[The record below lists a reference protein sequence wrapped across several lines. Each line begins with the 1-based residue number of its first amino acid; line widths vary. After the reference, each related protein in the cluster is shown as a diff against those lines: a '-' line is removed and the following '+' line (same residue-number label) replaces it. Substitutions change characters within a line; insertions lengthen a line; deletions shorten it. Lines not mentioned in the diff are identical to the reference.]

1 MNTRITRYCR
11 STLQVFLLVAGL
23 TPLGSPAAT
32 LEKLDNGMQLILME
46 NHSSPMIASVIFV
59 RSGSKYESEYEN
71 GITHFLEHLL
81 FDGTTHLT
89 REQINN
95 SIRDLGG
102 YINAFT
108 REELTA
114 YLVLLP
120 KQYIEYGLTVQADML
135 FNSAFPEAELPK
147 ERQVVIEEIKRD
159 ADAPGSM
166 AEVFFIEHAYAN
178 TEYARPVLG
187 FEPFIA
193 NIPRPAII
201 AYWKKHYTPDK
212 MTALVIGDFD
222 ARTMKR
228 TLTRVFANFPSGQAD
243 QQGRGTTLHR
253 QLAEAKQRVG
263 GIIGQNRYDTVAATG
278 SAYVNFSIAA
288 PSLNSPDYL
297 PFDLLSQYLALD
309 EISPLKKALQ
319 AGDNPA
325 ATEIDVSLNT
335 RAEFARMDISIIT
348 DKPQLCD
355 SIVQTSLAVLAQ
367 MPSYTANP
375 DDLKGI
381 KTSIRCNAIY
391 NAEKLHYYAYII
403 APMMMSAGWDWIQ
416 SYPDRLDTVTWAQ
429 CQAAAGRFLSNPNFI
444 VTVVKPTDSGQVG
457 FRPQTLTSE
466 QVIAYFDTAGI
477 PTYDVAKGYELTY
490 PKTDSVKFDLVDRA
504 IYRRE
509 ILDNGLTVL
518 VKSGKDSRVFAVNIL
533 GKNRSAWEADNQAGI
548 TDFVNRC
555 LAKGTAARNA
565 EETTRDLAAIGANLT
580 LTDNPWIPY
589 DDRYFSRSFSYI
601 KFETIERYAK
611 EGFDLLADL
620 TLHPS
625 FDSVEVE
632 NIRKEMLG
640 IIGRSSGSPSQV
652 ARDLFYAKLF
662 EGHPFAKAIMGNSVT
677 INSIMPDALRS
688 HHRRYYSPGNM
699 ILSVVTSR
707 DTSEVMSWVR
717 SAFGAMPPTDSALA
731 ATEPSLPNPTP
742 GEVHQELAKEQIAIY
757 VGGGLPG
764 AQSSE
769 ALDLQLAASIL
780 SSRLG
785 DILREKQGLAYS
797 TGAAAEFHRMFGWY
811 TASIATGSQNF
822 QTALD
827 GLTLQTEKL
836 ALDGP
841 QDTEVRSARNQ
852 LWGQLMSAKLS
863 RINQAYYLGLDEFL
877 GREVGYD
884 RRLLKDLEKASV
896 LSVSSAAAK
905 YFRPELWVI
914 ASAGKKPVSE

>member
-1 MNTRITRYCR
+1 
-11 STLQVFLLVAGL
+11 
-23 TPLGSPAAT
+23 
-32 LEKLDNGMQLILME
+32 MQLILME

-89 REQINN
+89 REQLNN

-120 KQYIEYGLTVQADML
+120 KQYTEYGLTVQADML
-135 FNSAFPEAELPK
+135 FNSTFLETELPK

-159 ADAPGSM
+159 ADAPGAM
-166 AEVFFIEHAYAN
+166 AEAFFAEHAYAN
-178 TEYARPVLG
+178 TDYSRPVLG

-193 NIPRPAII
+193 NIPRAAII
-201 AYWKKHYTPDK
+201 AYWKKHYTPEK

-222 ARTMKR
+222 TRTMKR
-228 TLTRVFANFPSGQAD
+228 TLTKVFANIPRGQAD
-243 QQGRGTTLHR
+243 QHAGGTTLHR
-253 QLAEAKQRVG
+253 QLAESKQRLG
-263 GIIGQNRYDTVAATG
+263 GIVGQNRYDTLAAAS

-288 PSLNSPDYL
+288 PGLNSADYL

-319 AGDNPA
+319 TGDDPA
-325 ATEIDVSLNT
+325 ATEITVSLNT
-335 RAEFARMDISIIT
+335 RAEFARLDISIIT
-348 DKPQLCD
+348 EEPQLCD
-355 SIVQTSLAVLAQ
+355 SIVNTSLAVLAQ
-367 MPSYTANP
+367 MPSYSANP

-391 NAEKLHYYAYII
+391 NAEKLHYYAFLV

-416 SYPDRLDTVTWAQ
+416 SYPDRLDTVAWAQ
-429 CQAAAGRFLSNPNFI
+429 CQAAADRWLSNPNFV
-444 VTVVKPTDSGQVG
+444 VTVVKPADSGQVG
-457 FRPQTLTSE
+457 FRPQTPTSE
-466 QVIAYFDTAGI
+466 QVINYFDTASIPAYDITKGI
-477 PTYDVAKGYELTY
+477 ELTY
-490 PKTDSVKFDLVDRA
+490 PRTDSVTFDLVDKA

-509 ILDNGLTVL
+509 ILNNGLTVL
-518 VKSGKDSRVFAVNIL
+518 VKSGKDSRVFAINIL
-533 GKNRSAWEADNQAGI
+533 GKNRSAWEADDQAGI

-565 EETTRDLAAIGANLT
+565 EETTRELAAIGANLT

-601 KFETIERYAK
+601 KFETIEPYAK
-611 EGFDLLADL
+611 EGFELLADL
-620 TLHPS
+620 ALHPA
-625 FDSVEVE
+625 FDSIGVE
-632 NIRKEMLG
+632 NVRKEMLS

-662 EGHPFAKAIMGNSVT
+662 EGHPFAKAIMGNSLT
-677 INSIMPDALRS
+677 ISSITGDALRDY
-688 HHRRYYSPGNM
+688 HRRYYSPGNM

-717 SAFGAMPPTDSALA
+717 SAFGSMPPTDSAVA
-731 ATEPSLPNPTP
+731 AAEPGVPNPVP
-742 GEVHQELAKEQIAIY
+742 GVIHQELAKEQIAIY
-757 VGGGLPG
+757 VGGELPG
-764 AQSSE
+764 AQSGE
-769 ALDLQLAASIL
+769 ALDLQIAASIL
-780 SSRLG
+780 SSRLNE
-785 DILREKQGLAYS
+785 ILREKQGLAYS
-797 TGAAAEFHRMFGWY
+797 TGAAAELNRKFGWY
-811 TASIATGSQNF
+811 IASIATGSQNF

-827 GLTLQTEKL
+827 GLTLQTDKL

-884 RRLLKDLEKASV
+884 RRLLRDLEKTNVLTVRDVAS
-896 LSVSSAAAK
+896 K

-914 ASAGKKPVSE
+914 ATAGKKP